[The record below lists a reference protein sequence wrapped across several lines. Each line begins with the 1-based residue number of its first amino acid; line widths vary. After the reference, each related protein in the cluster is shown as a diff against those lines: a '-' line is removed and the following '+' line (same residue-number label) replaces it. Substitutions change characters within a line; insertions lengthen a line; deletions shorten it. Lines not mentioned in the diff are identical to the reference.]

1 MNLRGAFPKCCR
13 PVVRAALFCVTLTAP
28 AVAGEYQ
35 SPPAALFPA
44 SGFFIGLGG
53 GYASSKFSQD
63 LDASG
68 ISNIFS
74 GSTLVAFGEAGGP
87 SSPFRE
93 TESNFAPEVQLGF
106 FRNFAER
113 DWLWGA
119 KFRYKYVDLTSD
131 DSLIDSPQSGSFT
144 NTGAA
149 PTGSSF
155 TGNVIIESSHTKIMQ
170 EMSLLAFVGQSFGR
184 GTVYFGAGPVL
195 FGTKSNLYGATGFA
209 AINGDRFDITGTP
222 DNFSSSDWMWG
233 GAAQIGMTYNVDE
246 TWFLDLN
253 YTYAVSREF
262 RHDYS
267 TPFSSAADGFTDS
280 GTLFV
285 STSQRVNSQ
294 AFAISINKLF

>member
-1 MNLRGAFPKCCR
+1 MKTRRFLSRSR
-13 PVVRAALFCVTLTAP
+13 RSSVRAALCWLTLATP
-28 AVAGEYQ
+28 AFAGEYQ
-35 SPPAALFPA
+35 PPAEHFPA

-53 GYASSKFSQD
+53 SYNSTKFSQD
-63 LDASG
+63 LYASG
-68 ISNIFS
+68 ISDIFS

-93 TESNFAPEVQLGF
+93 TESSFAPEVQLGF
-106 FRNFAER
+106 FRNFADHE
-113 DWLWGA
+113 WLWGA

-149 PTGSSF
+149 PSGSSF
-155 TGNVIIESSHTKIMQ
+155 TGNVIIESSHTKIEQ
-170 EMSLLAFVGQSFGR
+170 EFSLLAFVGQPFGR

-195 FGTKSNLYGATGFA
+195 FGARSNLYGATGFA
-209 AINGDRFDITGTP
+209 ALDGAHFDITGMP
-222 DNFSSSDWMWG
+222 SNFSSSDWVWG
-233 GAAQIGMTYNVDE
+233 GAAQIGMTYQLDE

-262 RHDYS
+262 SHDYS
-267 TPFSSAADGFTDS
+267 TPFASAADGYTDS
-280 GTLFV
+280 GTLFIN
-285 STSQRVNSQ
+285 TSQRVNSQ